1 MKPYLLFMTPMSTAP
16 LQGQN
21 PPGSATPQFFDDLT
35 DAQFVAE
42 KEKNNW
48 HRVLLFKRKKGGE
61 LEMIE
66 QYREGR
72 KYYPDGQAW
81 R

>member
-1 MKPYLLFMTPMSTAP
+1 M
-16 LQGQN
+16 QGQN
-21 PPGSATPQFFDDLT
+21 PRGAATPQFFDDLT
-35 DAQFVAE
+35 DAQSVAE

-72 KYYPDGQAW
+72 KYYADGQAW